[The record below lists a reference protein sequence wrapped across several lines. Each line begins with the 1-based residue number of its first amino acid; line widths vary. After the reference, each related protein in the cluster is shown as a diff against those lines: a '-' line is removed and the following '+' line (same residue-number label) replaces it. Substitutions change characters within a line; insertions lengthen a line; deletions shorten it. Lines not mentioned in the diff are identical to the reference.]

1 MKSNTLFDI
10 TNYTNT
16 NAGMDTNSTMPSNP
30 TNRKED
36 NNTAD
41 DSATNAI
48 SPITNNTTVMA
59 QTVDDYIN
67 GKVTVDDL
75 ISTFNDAVE
84 KVMTGIDEAKGKVF
98 LTIVDHTP
106 DHLAQTT
113 YAAFIADK
121 PERKRFIGKSEYH
134 ALRNYYERY
143 NSLPKNLQEYVDK
156 STLTNAK
163 CALNIAD
170 YSADKLAQIKKEYP
184 NGIPNKKEFGRLF
197 LPPPQPKVEK
207 PKGKARNMSLLNI
220 KQVNN
225 KYRTFANRAIK
236 SFAETHGCSPEVVQA
251 LRSKFIEFD
260 SAFSSILADLDLS
273 AKRTKELKGGKEEK

>member
-1 MKSNTLFDI
+1 MNTINHIEPQSLDNTDEVANATNPQNPAIHEEEDI
-10 TNYTNT
+10 ME
-16 NAGMDTNSTMPSNP
+16 ADTI
-30 TNRKED
+30 
-36 NNTAD
+36 
-41 DSATNAI
+41 ATNAI

-75 ISTFNDAVE
+75 ISTFNDAVD
-84 KVMTGIDEAKGKVF
+84 KVMTGIDEAKGRVF
-98 LTIVDHTP
+98 LAIVEHTP
-106 DHLAQTT
+106 DHLANTT

-143 NSLPKNLQEYVDK
+143 NLLPKSLQEYVDQ

-197 LPPPQPKVEK
+197 LPPPQPKVVK
-207 PKGKARNMSLLNI
+207 PKGKPRNMSLINI

-236 SFAETHGCSPEVVQA
+236 SFGETHGCSPEVVQA
-251 LRSKFIEFD
+251 LRNKFNEFD
-260 SAFSSILADLDLS
+260 SAISSILTDLDTS
-273 AKRTKELKGGKEEK
+273 AKRTKLSKGGKEDE